1 MGVTRFTGP
10 VMSGDLLQGD
20 TNGPNT
26 GLARLSQ
33 TILIQQ
39 AGAGTQNYVLNIPA
53 GSVIEDFNVDVL
65 TAFDSVTSATLTIG
79 NAVGGTQYVSSQNV
93 KTAGRAAITY
103 TAAQLAAMAG
113 LTVAGAAAPTVA
125 NINMQVVATGTTANG
140 TVLVTV
146 HYVQQGTLT

>member
-1 MGVTRFTGP
+1 MSVTRFTGP

-20 TNGPNT
+20 TNGPNL
-26 GLARLSQ
+26 GLCRLSQ
-33 TILIQQ
+33 TLLIQQ
-39 AGAGTQNYVLNIPA
+39 AGAGTQNYVVNIPA
-53 GSVIEDFNVDVL
+53 GAVIEDFNVDVL
-65 TAFDSVTSATLTIG
+65 TAFDSATTATLTIG

-113 LTVAGAAAPTVA
+113 LTVTGGAAPTVP
-125 NINMQVVATGTTANG
+125 NVNLQVVATGATTAG

-146 HYVQQGTLT
+146 HYVQQGSLT

>member
-20 TNGPNT
+20 ANGPNT